1 MKIYIDGLE
10 RSGNTFLA
18 GSIGYTLGIQA
29 VPLWSHKVETLENR
43 DIEYPFVVPLRDV
56 LPSITSAK
64 LYRDYVTANN
74 IQTNKRTGEP
84 EELIERYSS
93 YIKYL
98 KSDTDLFIAPF
109 SEFTK
114 DHNAVVNVIAKEN
127 NLPIN
132 QIYTSEEIIKKIGE
146 NPKLDN
152 PYTGNFPREHAKEY
166 KDVENLFLSKYK
178 SDIDYMQKNINIL
191 YQRYYEKL

>member
-18 GSIGYTLGIQA
+18 GAIGYTLGIES
-29 VPLWSHKVETLENR
+29 VPLWSHSVDTLKSR
-43 DIEYPFVVPLRDV
+43 STEYPFVVPLRDV

-64 LYRDYVTANN
+64 LYRDYVLANN
-74 IQTNKRTGEP
+74 INSNQRTGNP

-93 YIKYL
+93 YINYL
-98 KSDTDLFIAPF
+98 DKDKDLFIAPF

-114 DHNAVVNVIAKEN
+114 DHNSVIDVIAKEN
-127 NLPIN
+127 SLPI
-132 QIYTSEEIIKKIGE
+132 IERYTADEIIKKIGE

-152 PYTGNFPREHAKEY
+152 PYTGNFPRKHAQEHKE
-166 KDVENLFLSKYK
+166 VEELFLSKYK
-178 SDIDYMQKNINIL
+178 TDIDDMQKKINKL

>member
-1 MKIYIDGLE
+1 MKIYVDGLE

-18 GSIGYTLGIQA
+18 GSIGYTLGIEA

-43 DIEYPFVVPLRDV
+43 DKEYPFVVPLRDV

-64 LYRDYVTANN
+64 LYRDYVLAKN
-74 IQTNKRTGEP
+74 IQTNNRTGNP
-84 EELIERYSS
+84 EELLDRYSV

-98 KSDTDLFIAPF
+98 AQDEGLFIAPF

-114 DHNAVVNVIAKEN
+114 DHNAVIDVIAKEN
-127 NLPIN
+127 DLPIN

-166 KDVENLFLSKYK
+166 QEVENLFLSEYK
-178 SDIDYMQKNINIL
+178 KDIDSMQKSIDKL
-191 YQRYYEKL
+191 YKRYYAKL

>member
-18 GSIGYTLGIQA
+18 GSIGYTLGIEA

-43 DIEYPFVVPLRDV
+43 DREYPFIVPLRDV

-64 LYRDYVTANN
+64 LYRDYVAANN

-114 DHNAVVNVIAKEN
+114 DHNTVVNVIAKEN

-178 SDIDYMQKNINIL
+178 SDIDYMQKNINRL